1 MVRESGSR
9 GKISDIQAV
18 LGIART
24 LLDLKGPSGGRGTM
38 GLLAHDFTQAP
49 PTVTIEELLE
59 VRRSENSPSGS
70 GSSNFADKLYEASF
84 SDLWYRTMVSSASQY
99 TLYDRTKSKP
109 ICLDQLEALIDP
121 QIHATIML
129 SNP

>member
-70 GSSNFADKLYEASF
+70 ASSNFADKLYEASL
-84 SDLWYRTMVSSASQY
+84 SDLWYRTLVSSASQY
-99 TLYDRTKSKP
+99 TLYDSPKSKP
-109 ICLDQLEALIDP
+109 ICLDQLAASIVP
-121 QIHATIML
+121 KIHARIL
-129 SNP
+129 LPNL